1 MSKTTIT
8 QEELVVPLNAI
19 IEVVGLLIENE
30 LSFEIIETDEDE
42 ETITIEVDYNK
53 DEREIIHQVKDII
66 ADYEDSDEEEQN

>member
-66 ADYEDSDEEEQN
+66 TDCEADDEEEQN